1 MVTLFKLFNYFNF
14 SKRCAFKMNLDKYAI
29 GVLLV
34 GVVLLIAEFLLVFA
48 GSGLLGGIVNLIVT
62 VIEGG
67 VAIFAILLIIM
78 GLLMLLV

>member
-1 MVTLFKLFNYFNF
+1 
-14 SKRCAFKMNLDKYAI
+14 MNLDKYAI

-48 GSGLLGGIVNLIVT
+48 GGGFIGGLVNLIVT

-67 VAIFAILLIIM
+67 VAIFAILLIVM
-78 GLLMLLV
+78 GLLMLLVWKAVF

>member
-1 MVTLFKLFNYFNF
+1 
-14 SKRCAFKMNLDKYAI
+14 MNLDKYAI

-48 GSGLLGGIVNLIVT
+48 GSGLVTGIINLIII

>member
-1 MVTLFKLFNYFNF
+1 
-14 SKRCAFKMNLDKYAI
+14 MNLDKYAI

-48 GSGLLGGIVNLIVT
+48 GSGLIGGLVNLIVT

-67 VAIFAILLIIM
+67 VAIFAIMLIIM

>member
-1 MVTLFKLFNYFNF
+1 
-14 SKRCAFKMNLDKYAI
+14 MNLDKYAI

-48 GSGLLGGIVNLIVT
+48 GSGLLGGIVNLIIT

>member
-1 MVTLFKLFNYFNF
+1 
-14 SKRCAFKMNLDKYAI
+14 MNLDKYAI

-48 GSGLLGGIVNLIVT
+48 GGGFIGGLVNLIVT

-67 VAIFAILLIIM
+67 VAIFAILLIVM